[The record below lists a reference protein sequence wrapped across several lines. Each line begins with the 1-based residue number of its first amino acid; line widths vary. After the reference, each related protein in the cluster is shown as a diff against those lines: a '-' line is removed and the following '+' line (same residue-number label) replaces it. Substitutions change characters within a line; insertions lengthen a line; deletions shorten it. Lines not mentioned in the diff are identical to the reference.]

1 MKSNDKLNEK
11 LFLEYVGE
19 KYEKIKNKKF
29 SIPSLF
35 FSWLYIAYRKFY
47 SLLIVYVILERI
59 YSAML
64 SSVLKEKPILVI
76 CLFIPNIIL
85 ALVFNKL
92 YLNNVKKKVSE
103 IRNSNPEASESELSS
118 ICSKKGGVSI
128 VSLILA
134 VVVVVFINA
143 VINVVLG
150 NL

>member
-1 MKSNDKLNEK
+1 MKNNVDLNEK
-11 LFLEYVGE
+11 LSLEYVGT
-19 KYEKIKNKKF
+19 KYEKLKNKKF

-35 FSWLYIAYRKFY
+35 FGWLYIAYRKFY

>member
-47 SLLIVYVILERI
+47 SLLIVYVILDRI
-59 YSAML
+59 YSTLL
-64 SSVLKEKPILVI
+64 STVLKQKPILVI

-85 ALVFNKL
+85 AFVFNKL
-92 YLNNVKKKVSE
+92 YLNNVKKKVNE
-103 IRNSNPEASESELSS
+103 IGNANPDASESELKN

-128 VSLILA
+128 ISLILA
-134 VVVVVFINA
+134 AVVVVFINI
-143 VINVVLG
+143 VINAVLG
-150 NL
+150 SL

>member
-47 SLLIVYVILERI
+47 SLLIVYVILDRI
-59 YSAML
+59 YSTLL
-64 SSVLKEKPILVI
+64 STVLKQKPILVI

-85 ALVFNKL
+85 AFVFNKL

-103 IRNSNPEASESELSS
+103 IGNANPDASESELKN

-128 VSLILA
+128 ISLILA
-134 VVVVVFINA
+134 AVVVVFINI
-143 VINVVLG
+143 VINAVLG
-150 NL
+150 SL

>member
-103 IRNSNPEASESELSS
+103 IRNSNPEASESELKN

-128 VSLILA
+128 ISLILA
-134 VVVVVFINA
+134 AVVVVFINI
-143 VINVVLG
+143 VINAVLG
-150 NL
+150 SL